1 MNASMATSSSIMI
14 NSVTD
19 HNMVYAVA
27 KKKSVVNRCF
37 IVIAV
42 ILSGKC

>member
-1 MNASMATSSSIMI
+1 
-14 NSVTD
+14 
-19 HNMVYAVA
+19 MVYAVA